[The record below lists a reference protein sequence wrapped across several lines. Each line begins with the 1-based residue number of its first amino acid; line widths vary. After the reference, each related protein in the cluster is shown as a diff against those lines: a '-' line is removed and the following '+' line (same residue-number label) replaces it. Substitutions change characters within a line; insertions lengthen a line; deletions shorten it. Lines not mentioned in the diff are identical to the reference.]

1 MEKNMKKIIIILSLV
16 TLFSCNNSEQM
27 SDAYGN
33 FESDEII
40 LSSEVNGRVT
50 EMLIDEGSTIKLN
63 DKLLQIDT
71 TQLHLQKFSLIA
83 NSESVNAK
91 VQDIPSQLSVYQ
103 KKLEILEREKNRF
116 SNLLK
121 SGSATQKQ
129 LDDIV
134 GEIESTTKQMEA
146 TKIKLNEANRGVLS
160 QKNPINEQVKL
171 IDDQIKR
178 ATVVAPIEGTII
190 NKYINKDEFA
200 RIGTPLLKI
209 ANTKQMYLKAY
220 IDGNN
225 LSKVKIGSD
234 AEVLIDGG
242 NDEFKKYK
250 GKVTYVSDKAEFT
263 PKIVQTKEQRVNL
276 VYSVKI
282 LVENDGSIKIGMP
295 GEVKF

>member
-1 MEKNMKKIIIILSLV
+1 MKKIILLLSLV
-16 TLFSCNNSEQM
+16 TLFSCNNNEKT

-40 LSSEVNGRVT
+40 ISSEVNGRVT
-50 EMLIDEGSTIKLN
+50 EMIIDEGSTIKLN

-71 TQLHLQKFSLIA
+71 TQLYLQKLNLIA

-146 TKIKLNEANRGVLS
+146 TKVKLNEANRGILS
-160 QKNPINEQVKL
+160 QKNPIKEQLKL

-178 ATVVAPIEGTII
+178 ATVIAPIEGTII

-200 RIGTPLLKI
+200 RIGTPLMKI

-225 LSKVKIGSD
+225 LSKVKIGSM
-234 AEVLIDGG
+234 AEVLIDEG
-242 NDEFKKYK
+242 NGEFKKYK
-250 GKVTYVSDKAEFT
+250 GKVTFVSDKAEFT

-282 LVENDGSIKIGMP
+282 LVDNDGSIKIGMP

>member
-1 MEKNMKKIIIILSLV
+1 MKKNMKRIILILSLV
-16 TLFSCNNSEQM
+16 TLFSCNKEDHTA
-27 SDAYGN
+27 DAFGN

-50 EMLIDEGSTIKLN
+50 ELLIDEGSTIKLN

-71 TQLHLQKFSLIA
+71 TQLNLQKLNLIA
-83 NSESVNAK
+83 NSESINAK
-91 VQDIPSQLSVYQ
+91 VQDIPSQLSVFQ

-116 SNLLK
+116 SNMLK

-129 LDDIV
+129 LEDIV
-134 GEIESTTKQMEA
+134 GEIEFTIKQMEA
-146 TKIKLNEANRGVLS
+146 TKVKLNEANRGILS
-160 QKNPINEQVKL
+160 QKNPINEQLKL

-178 ATVVAPIEGTII
+178 ATVVAPFEGTII

-209 ANTKQMYLKAY
+209 ANTKKMFLKAY

-225 LSKVKIGSD
+225 LSKVKIGSF
-234 AEVLIDGG
+234 AEIFIDGDKG
-242 NDEFKKYK
+242 EFKKYK
-250 GKVTYVSDKAEFT
+250 GKVTFVSDKAEFT